1 MNFKFF
7 IISILIISGLVGT
20 AFAQATVQLTPQEF
34 SQEEIDEMRHKAV
47 LINTNEGTMMIE
59 FFPEDA
65 PNHVHNF

>member
-7 IISILIISGLVGT
+7 IISILIISGLAGT

-47 LINTNEGTMMIE
+47 LILSLI
-59 FFPEDA
+59 
-65 PNHVHNF
+65 HI